1 MTVLVNVT
9 LPAELQIPAPSA
21 SLEVPADPALLSLTV
36 EFRRVSIPQLSM
48 PPPNAAAYGHSPSEK
63 PGHGKPE
70 STSAVGSARLP
81 VITLFEIV
89 TVAPP
94 EKSAFGG
101 MSMPPPV
108 AHTPGIPKNGIDS
121 GLVCATPPV
130 IVTPEIETVGSVVA
144 PNEPIVTTDPPP
156 LMIVF

>member
-1 MTVLVNVT
+1 
-9 LPAELQIPAPSA
+9 
-21 SLEVPADPALLSLTV
+21 
-36 EFRRVSIPQLSM
+36 M

-63 PGHGKPE
+63 PGHGMPE

-94 EKSAFGG
+94 EKPAFGG
-101 MSMPPPV
+101 MSTPPPV
-108 AHTPGIPKNGIDS
+108 AHTPGIPKKGIDS

-130 IVTPEIETVGSVVA
+130 IVTPLIDTVGSVVA
-144 PNEPIVTTDPPP
+144 PNEPIVSTDPPP
-156 LMIVF
+156 PLMVVAPGPAPISCKLFSI